1 MTSLATKA
9 IRNRIQALLDEMPTV
24 TNTVKTVESRLTDG
38 AADYEGYIV
47 RVYMRSGLPVK
58 NKGSNWI
65 DETHQWFIELH
76 SPRYGIG
83 NESLKQDQMYDYY
96 DAIIQKLLDNPTL
109 QLADGT
115 KLGGGMKAALGQG
128 VFSWGDSTL
137 DGDSI
142 RYKLSFPINLTKITE
157 CE

>member
-1 MTSLATKA
+1 MTLSTKA
-9 IRNRIQALLDEMPTV
+9 IRNRLQDLMDEMTAV
-24 TNTVKTVESRLTDG
+24 TDTVKTIELRLKSG
-38 AADYEGYIV
+38 AQDYEGFIV
-47 RVYMRSGLPVK
+47 RVLMRSGLPVK
-58 NKGSNWI
+58 NKGNNII

-96 DAIIQKLLDNPTL
+96 DAIIQKMIDNPTL
-109 QLADGT
+109 QLAAGT

-128 VFSWGDSTL
+128 VFTWGDSSL
-137 DGDSI
+137 DGESL
-142 RYKLSFPINLTKITE
+142 RYKLSFPINLSKVTE

>member
-1 MTSLATKA
+1 MVTTKA
-9 IRNRIQALLDEMPTV
+9 IRNQFQTLLDEMTAV
-24 TNTVKTVESRLTDG
+24 TGTKKTVESRLKDG
-38 AADYEGYIV
+38 VADYEGYIV

-65 DETHQWFIELH
+65 DETQQWFIELH

-83 NESLKQDQMYDYY
+83 NEALKQDQMYDYY
-96 DAIIQKLLDNPTL
+96 DAIIQKMIDNPTL
-109 QLADGT
+109 QLANGT

-128 VFSWGDSTL
+128 IFTWGDSTL
-137 DGDSI
+137 DGDNI
-142 RYKLSFPINLTKITE
+142 RYKLSFPVNLTKVTE

>member
-1 MTSLATKA
+1 MVTTKA
-9 IRNRIQALLDEMPTV
+9 IRNQFQALLDEMTAV
-24 TNTVKTVESRLTDG
+24 TGTKKTVESRLKDG
-38 AADYEGYIV
+38 VADYEGYIV

-65 DETHQWFIELH
+65 DETQQWFIELH

-83 NESLKQDQMYDYY
+83 NEALKQDQMYDYY
-96 DAIIQKLLDNPTL
+96 DAIIQKMIDNPTL
-109 QLADGT
+109 QLANGT

-128 VFSWGDSTL
+128 IFTWGDSTL
-137 DGDSI
+137 DGDNI
-142 RYKLSFPINLTKITE
+142 RYKLSFPINLTKVTE